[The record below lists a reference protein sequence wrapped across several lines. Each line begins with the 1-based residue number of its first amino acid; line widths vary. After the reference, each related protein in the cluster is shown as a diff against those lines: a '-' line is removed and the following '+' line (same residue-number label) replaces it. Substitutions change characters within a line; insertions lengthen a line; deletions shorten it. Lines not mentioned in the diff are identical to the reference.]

1 MYLLFQ
7 FQVNRNYEIEICEF
21 KMHLKN
27 FFCLRSNLSNDDI
40 ISANRQGLKMG
51 VENDIFWSS
60 IQKVFY
66 AFLKKG
72 DKREDKQFEG
82 NCNTYI
88 YCAEL

>member
-1 MYLLFQ
+1 M
-7 FQVNRNYEIEICEF
+7 NRNEIEICEF

-27 FFCLRSNLSNDDI
+27 FFCLHSNLSNDEI
-40 ISANRQGLKMG
+40 ISANRPGMKTG

-66 AFLKKG
+66 AFPTKG

>member
-1 MYLLFQ
+1 
-7 FQVNRNYEIEICEF
+7 
-21 KMHLKN
+21 MHLKN
-27 FFCLRSNLSNDDI
+27 FFCLRSNLTNDDI
-40 ISANRQGLKMG
+40 ISAYRQGLKMG

-66 AFLKKG
+66 AYPTKG